1 MKTYTLLILMISTS
15 MAWSQTPPMDPKGPP
30 GGGQRPPG
38 GDLMGKAFFPP
49 ELVMRNQKAI
59 NLSPDQQ
66 NSIRSEM
73 QKTMPRFTELQWQLS
88 GEEEALNTILQSEK
102 PDEKAVIAQFE
113 KLLAVETEMKRLQLA
128 MMLRIKNLLTQD
140 QQNQLRELKR
150 SDRQNNP
157 GRQPPQRDEER

>member
-1 MKTYTLLILMISTS
+1 MKNHILFLLIVTSS
-15 MAWSQTPPMDPKGPP
+15 MAWSQMPPMDSKGPGS
-30 GGGQRPPG
+30 GGPRPPG
-38 GDLMGKAFFPP
+38 GDTMGKAFFPP

-66 NSIRSEM
+66 NNIRSEM

-88 GEEEALNTILQSEK
+88 AEEEALNSILQNEK

-113 KLLAVETEMKRLQLA
+113 KLLAVETEMKRLQFAL
-128 MMLRIKNLLTQD
+128 MLRIKNLLTQD

-150 SDRQNNP
+150 ADRQNNP
-157 GRQPPQRDEER
+157 GRQPPPRDDER